1 MHELGAEFH
10 QRMRGVIGE
19 DPSTNPIAGF
29 QNHQIKPAG
38 MKLVPSGETGCSG
51 ANDASDNRHG
61 SLFDRNWPSS
71 VRKFSANSKAQSGS
85 HIRTSHM
92 TAAQKAAAKKN
103 IKKAAAVAK
112 KKRTVAH
119 LPKATRIALG
129 KEGAKA
135 AKKRRQARK
144 K

>member
-1 MHELGAEFH
+1 
-10 QRMRGVIGE
+10 
-19 DPSTNPIAGF
+19 
-29 QNHQIKPAG
+29 
-38 MKLVPSGETGCSG
+38 
-51 ANDASDNRHG
+51 
-61 SLFDRNWPSS
+61 
-71 VRKFSANSKAQSGS
+71 
-85 HIRTSHM
+85 M

-103 IKKAAAVAK
+103 IRKAAAVAK

-135 AKKRRQARK
+135 AKRKRQAHK